1 MNLKRLTL
9 TMATLV
15 TVGCGPAVKSA
26 ADYNRTVH
34 LPDYHSFFIV
44 KGASSGNAVL
54 DERATTSVEAAL
66 MSKGWE
72 EVPAGEGRAAVVVHA
87 ATDARHSYEMFYEG
101 WGGWR
106 WRGAAAGAPVAPAY
120 KPGTVVVDIFDAG
133 TQQVIW
139 RGSTS
144 DALGDHQKDN
154 VPAAAVTRMFS
165 RFPPEQWPTLGRPP
179 DANRG
184 DADLEARI
192 YFAQSPAL
200 LIVIDGDPVYR
211 PIEGTDLE
219 RIVNTKAL
227 IVRDHAEIHYL
238 KILDG
243 WMEAYSLN
251 GDWSVSGVAPPG
263 GLEALEWAVD
273 AHVNLLAADR
283 SQPRVPSLSEQAPA
297 IYVSTTP
304 AELIV
309 TNGPEQYKKVE
320 GTSLEYLANT
330 TGNVFREPTDQQLY
344 ALVSGRWFRAWTTDG
359 PWKVIPGSDLPADI
373 ARRSDTGAKPAS
385 ELTGLTGR

>member
-219 RIVNTKAL
+219 RIVMENLFGDFYCRTNL
-227 IVRDHAEIHYL
+227 DPIVRSLCTISVLASQGREVQLKYHIKGALNIGATQDQIIETLKHLLFYAGLPAASTGL
-238 KILDG
+238 KIAK
-243 WMEAYSLN
+243 E
-251 GDWSVSGVAPPG
+251 VF
-263 GLEALEWAVD
+263 
-273 AHVNLLAADR
+273 
-283 SQPRVPSLSEQAPA
+283 
-297 IYVSTTP
+297 
-304 AELIV
+304 AEV
-309 TNGPEQYKKVE
+309 KAGP
-320 GTSLEYLANT
+320 
-330 TGNVFREPTDQQLY
+330 
-344 ALVSGRWFRAWTTDG
+344 
-359 PWKVIPGSDLPADI
+359 
-373 ARRSDTGAKPAS
+373 
-385 ELTGLTGR
+385 